1 MTLQRLHS
9 RLNGFPRRWATVESL
24 ILGCLLPVA
33 VPLAK
38 LALFVVILLHS
49 LLRHCLFQVQYC
61 SLDPLQYCG
70 TQVGARQQVEQPAAR
85 KLFYRQVVHSMVDW
99 YYDHVGLTRFSEA
112 VILAGRLV
120 VVVGLVG
127 PSDPADTEETMS

>member
-9 RLNGFPRRWATVESL
+9 RLNGFPRRWVTVESL
-24 ILGCLLPVA
+24 VLGCLLPVA
-33 VPLAK
+33 VLLAK

-49 LLRHCLFQVQYC
+49 PLRHRLFQVQYC
-61 SLDPLQYCG
+61 SVDLLQHCG
-70 TQVGARQQVEQPAAR
+70 TQVGARQQIEQYAAR

-99 YYDHVGLTRFSEA
+99 YYDHVGLTRFSEV
-112 VILAGRLV
+112 VILAGRPV

-127 PSDPADTEETMS
+127 LSDSADREETML